1 MKYVLAGLGTTIVV
15 IVAAVNIENLLNSF
29 GSGFMAGSIC
39 CGLIAGLGWKILD
52 EIRALKARLP
62 KREDAK

>member
-15 IVAAVNIENLLNSF
+15 MVAAVNIENLLNSF
-29 GSGFMAGSIC
+29 GCGFMAGSIC
-39 CGLIAGLGWKILD
+39 CGQIVDFGGKILD
-52 EIRALKARLP
+52 EIKAPKARLP

>member
-15 IVAAVNIENLLNSF
+15 MVAAVNIENLLNSF

-39 CGLIAGLGWKILD
+39 CGLVVGFGWKILD
-52 EIRALKARLP
+52 EIKTLKASLS
-62 KREDAK
+62 KRKNEK